1 MKLIV
6 FGSTG
11 ATGIEVIRLALE
23 KGYEVI
29 AYARS
34 PDKINIEHENLTI
47 IKGEL
52 DDLNSL
58 ENAISKGDAVI
69 SLLGASGKVKDNS
82 ISNGVKNI
90 VSLMEKHNLKHIIQ
104 VSSAASK
111 DANDRRDL
119 YFDFMV
125 LLVRIAMPKVYSE
138 IQLISEYLK
147 ESSLDW
153 TIVRLPFLSDDPST
167 GNLNIGYKG
176 HGVVRKNLSRKD
188 LADFLI
194 QQIDDDKY
202 IKKSPFISN

>member
-90 VSLMEKHNLKHIIQ
+90 VSLMEKHNLKRIIQ
-104 VSSAASK
+104 VSTSASK

-153 TIVRLPFLSDDPST
+153 TIVRLPFLSDDPT